1 MTFFNHNEVN
11 KPVLYLAKPNKDII
25 SRLNEASEIVYSPDL
40 GQLYEL
46 SFSLPLNLSTLE
58 ENEANLNAEMLME
71 KMWIKKSTVDLPE
84 EWYIITSR
92 NFDMNEK
99 KVSIT
104 ARISAMGLSNT
115 SIKGFDT
122 TSVEHPDG
130 LERTAWNLSEI
141 IRTCIDMN
149 EDTSWSLGYVD
160 AKFDLKYREFSFEG
174 GLGELAVGVA
184 EKFGALIQYDTVSE
198 EIHFIDAEN
207 SGINKGLLIS
217 NANYL
222 KSLIKST
229 NADEMTTQLALYGA
243 EGLTIR
249 EINPTGS
256 TYVEDFSYFLYPFN
270 RIRNSNGT
278 YTIIKSSQ
286 FMSDGLA
293 NAILD
298 YQELVKNKTP
308 LFKTYINELNSV
320 QEDIATL
327 EIQKESIETE
337 IVELQER
344 ADIYL
349 ALNGGAL
356 QPDLVAEM
364 DAATSALNIKV
375 NEIQVKLNRV
385 AELAGEEYQDSNTV
399 IVGHQ
404 GGLIG
409 LLKESLMIRN
419 NFSPTLLTERSR
431 FIHRKDYSDDSIVDA
446 EDLLKEG
453 LKRLEEIKTPA
464 LDVTID
470 IVDLLQMIESKH
482 DWDRFALGDTIRIQD
497 DWKNEV
503 IEAKIIGY
511 SQDYDNKTISV
522 RIANFKDTNDSTAK
536 FMELLYQA
544 SFTSSVVSEN
554 KYKWDMSKENNGLIN
569 AIIENEWDATK
580 QKISGGVSGLTEL
593 SSRGLISRDYVNPNE
608 YLVIQNGVL
617 AITGD
622 NGSSWGLAL
631 TKRGVVAER
640 LYGKVIAGVN
650 LTIEDKD
657 GYVKMLGNKISISN
671 KTQQEVMK
679 MGLVSLPGQPEEFGI
694 IMSNPNTKVGMTDKD
709 GFYISQ
715 NKSGTF
721 EKVLYTQENGDLYVQ
736 DLFARNV
743 SINGLKATN
752 ATSGV
757 QFDNTVGI
765 LVSGTK
771 SDITLNSSLGMKI
784 NRKSDNQD
792 VFWIDTNGRLN
803 VRDIVINSGNISWG
817 SVNNQPQSS
826 VSWDQIYGKPTVPNG
841 TYIDQFGLYTGTI
854 AANRISAGTISGLNF
869 NTYDSSTTGQI
880 VMTGGEFTS
889 YKYNTGYAEYTR
901 ISNGGFQT
909 RMFSNGSGSYQTI
922 TLDGNSG
929 LSFTTTKYPSSR
941 LRIDVI
947 EASNNPRY
955 IVQAVK
961 GNETDAS
968 LELISGDSLYLTASG
983 FSGGLGNV
991 YMGNS
996 NLRYQVASTAWV
1008 TSNFLNETSANSN
1021 YAYKSH
1027 SHASYWTKGSDTGY
1041 LSSYVH
1047 IGNSSIGIG
1056 GVYDGSAS
1064 TQNVSLGV
1072 TNIYAPGKVYA
1083 SGVALTS
1090 SVTRKTNIR
1099 EFNVNAMDIIKGVNV
1114 YEYHYINDV
1123 DNLNFYNKQIGVL
1136 AEGSPAI
1143 LRGGENDSINT
1154 YAMVSVLWR
1163 AMQQQQ
1169 DVIDTLKRDIK
1180 DLEEIIGVEVTESY

>member
-25 SRLNEASEIVYSPDL
+25 SRLNEASEIIYSPDL

-58 ENEANLNAEMLME
+58 ENEANLNAEMIME
-71 KMWIKKSTVDLPE
+71 KMWIKKVTVDLPE

-130 LERTAWNLSEI
+130 LERTSWNLSEI

-160 AKFDLKYREFSFEG
+160 TKFDLKYREFSFEG

-184 EKFGALIQYDTVSE
+184 EKFGALIQYDTVAE
-198 EIHFIDAEN
+198 KINFIDAEN
-207 SGINKGLLIS
+207 SGINKGLMIS
-217 NANYL
+217 DSNYL
-222 KSLIKST
+222 KSLTKST
-229 NADEMTTQLALYGA
+229 NADEMTTQLALYGS

-256 TYVEDFSYFLYPFN
+256 TYVEDFSYFLYPFKRTKFN
-270 RIRNSNGT
+270 GASTVIQSSN
-278 YTIIKSSQ
+278 
-286 FMSDGLA
+286 FMSDALA

-298 YQELVKNKTP
+298 YQELIQTKTP
-308 LFKTYINELNSV
+308 LFKIYIAELNAI

-327 EIQKESIETE
+327 EIQKESLETDL
-337 IVELQER
+337 IILQEK

-349 ALNGGAL
+349 ALNGGSL
-356 QPDLVAEM
+356 QPALLAEINT
-364 DAATSALNIKV
+364 ATSALDAKKV
-375 NEIQVKLNRV
+375 EVQLKLNRV
-385 AELAGEEYQDSNTV
+385 TELAGSEYQDSNFV
-399 IVGHQ
+399 IVGAQ

-409 LLKESLMIRN
+409 LLKESLMIRK
-419 NFSPTLLTERSR
+419 NFSPALLTERSR

-470 IVDLLQMIESKH
+470 MVDLLQMIESKY
-482 DWDRFALGDTIRIQD
+482 DWDRFSLGDTIRIKD
-497 DWKNEV
+497 DWKGEI

-536 FMELLYQA
+536 FMALLYQA

-554 KYKWDMSKENNGLIN
+554 KYKWDMSKENSGLIN
-569 AIIENEWDATK
+569 AIIENEWNAAK
-580 QKISGGVSGLTEL
+580 QKVSGGVAGLTEL
-593 SSRGLISRDYVNPNE
+593 SARGLISRDYANPNN

-617 AITGD
+617 AITND

-631 TKRGVVAER
+631 TKQGVVAER

-671 KTQQEVMK
+671 KLQQEVMK
-679 MGLVSLPGQPEEFGI
+679 MGLVSLPGQSEEFGI

-721 EKVLYTQENGDLYVQ
+721 EKMLYTQANGDLYVQ

-826 VSWDQIYGKPTVPNG
+826 VSWDQIYGKPNVPNG
-841 TYIDQFGLYTGTI
+841 TYIDGSGLYTGTI

-880 VMTGGEFTS
+880 IMTGGEFTS

-909 RMFSNGSGSYQTI
+909 RMYSIGSSSYQTI
-922 TLDGNSG
+922 TLDGNYG
-929 LSFTTTKYPSSR
+929 LSFTTSKYSSSR

-947 EASNNPRY
+947 ESSNNPRY

-961 GNETDAS
+961 GNESDAS

-996 NLRYQVASTAWV
+996 SVRYQIASTAWV

-1027 SHASYWTKGSDTGY
+1027 SHANYWTKGSDTGY

-1047 IGNSSIGIG
+1047 IGNSSIGVG

-1064 TQNVSLGV
+1064 TQNVSIGV

-1099 EFNVNAMDIIKGVNV
+1099 EFNVDAMDIIKGVNV

-1180 DLEEIIGVEVTESY
+1180 DLEEVIGIEVTETY